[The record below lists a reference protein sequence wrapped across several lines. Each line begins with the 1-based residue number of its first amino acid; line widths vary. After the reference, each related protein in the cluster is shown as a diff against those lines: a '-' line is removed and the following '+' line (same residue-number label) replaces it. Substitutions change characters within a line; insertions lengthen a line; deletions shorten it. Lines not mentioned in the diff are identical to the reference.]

1 MDERRTFSSL
11 VLQFTLAAN
20 LCTFFYL
27 MTLSTRTPNGYYP
40 LSMLVYSPA
49 VYLLNKLFL
58 SRPQTMRR
66 LVLLNTAV
74 GALFFLSILLLGE
87 QKEMLMLVFAAGFCL
102 WITMKGGYRG
112 LHAPTLHEMILSLD
126 TSAVMPVSYTHL
138 DVYKR
143 QVYTRRR
150 VEQLLSHWGPPV
162 APVRVPRHGSGVWL

>member
-74 GALFFLSILLLGE
+74 GALFFLVYSSAGRAE
-87 QKEMLMLVFAAGFCL
+87 GDAAAGICS
-102 WITMKGGYRG
+102 G
-112 LHAPTLHEMILSLD
+112 ILSLD
-126 TSAVMPVSYTHL
+126 NHEGGIPKSPRTYTPRNDTESGYKRRNAGPPDGLHL
-138 DVYKR
+138 DHGERYPMGAAWSGR
-143 QVYTRRR
+143 LCR
-150 VEQLLSHWGPPV
+150 PP
-162 APVRVPRHGSGVWL
+162 AWA

>member
-40 LSMLVYSPA
+40 LSMLVYSPV

-74 GALFFLSILLLGE
+74 GALFSCLF
-87 QKEMLMLVFAAGFCL
+87 FC
-102 WITMKGGYRG
+102 W
-112 LHAPTLHEMILSLD
+112 ES
-126 TSAVMPVSYTHL
+126 
-138 DVYKR
+138 
-143 QVYTRRR
+143 RRR
-150 VEQLLSHWGPPV
+150 CCCWYL
-162 APVRVPRHGSGVWL
+162 PRDSVSG

>member
-74 GALFFLSILLLGE
+74 GACLLYTS
-87 QKEMLMLVFAAGFCL
+87 MVVALVF
-102 WITMKGGYRG
+102 
-112 LHAPTLHEMILSLD
+112 
-126 TSAVMPVSYTHL
+126 
-138 DVYKR
+138 
-143 QVYTRRR
+143 
-150 VEQLLSHWGPPV
+150 
-162 APVRVPRHGSGVWL
+162 